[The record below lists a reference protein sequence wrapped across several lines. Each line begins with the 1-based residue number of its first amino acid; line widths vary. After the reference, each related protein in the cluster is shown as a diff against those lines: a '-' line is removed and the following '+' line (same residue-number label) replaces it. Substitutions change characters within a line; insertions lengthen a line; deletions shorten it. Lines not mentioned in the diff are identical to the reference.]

1 MQTLGAAALD
11 RPADGERQAHRDRS
25 FAARRM
31 RGSSQRLRRPRPG
44 PTEEPSSPP
53 NGYLLGPLMG
63 PPRCPWVTR
72 LFRIGGKHRGVGRM
86 TSVAMVFGCQGRYW
100 AEKSFALGLAWAT
113 QLGRACRPA
122 LGVRCPCRTPHALGL
137 VGFFSSAV
145 LGIVMASEGR
155 SPATSGF
162 SICAGQRFR
171 ICLWNSGSALQSVA
185 PVWTLE
191 KPPRGRRE
199 TSGRCTSLAPPALAE
214 PVPTP
219 QEGTASLIGAAA
231 AMTCSTRGP
240 SHGLSLSF

>member
-1 MQTLGAAALD
+1 MD

-100 AEKSFALGLAWAT
+100 AEKSFALGLAWANAAGT
-113 QLGRACRPA
+113 CMPPCAWRALSLPHSARFGLGGIFFFSCSGHRHGKRGPLPSDLGFLHLRRAEISYLPVELR
-122 LGVRCPCRTPHALGL
+122 LGASKCRTGL
-137 VGFFSSAV
+137 DPGKA
-145 LGIVMASEGR
+145 
-155 SPATSGF
+155 
-162 SICAGQRFR
+162 
-171 ICLWNSGSALQSVA
+171 
-185 PVWTLE
+185 
-191 KPPRGRRE
+191 PPRKTRDER
-199 TSGRCTSLAPPALAE
+199 TVHIS
-214 PVPTP
+214 
-219 QEGTASLIGAAA
+219 GTACPG
-231 AMTCSTRGP
+231 
-240 SHGLSLSF
+240 